1 MIEFLGPVFANFF
14 TRRLNAAVVPQTVC
28 KKFTRPSGTFF
39 FGVIRITDAFFKQI
53 VGGVLASIFAVGL
66 RVAVLLNAGLE
77 GMARPCGT
85 LGLVVDFGHAVPEY
99 FFGMSLAAF
108 LAGRL
113 DTAVFAEAPGQELAG
128 PCSTRFFISLRERH
142 ALLENVLRVLGAMS
156 FAISEDG
163 RITVMGGDQIDGL
176 WVYDGGPRQAAD
188 ELLALGNTGVSSSPD
203 SDPSY
208 SSQQEDKPIQFH
220 NRTSFQKGM
229 TH

>member
-1 MIEFLGPVFANFF
+1 
-14 TRRLNAAVVPQTVC
+14 
-28 KKFTRPSGTFF
+28 
-39 FGVIRITDAFFKQI
+39 
-53 VGGVLASIFAVGL
+53 
-66 RVAVLLNAGLE
+66 
-77 GMARPCGT
+77 MARPCGT